1 MCGVWSRCRFDRRCV
16 VVYSMSITQTKGHKM
31 RVKEIQHKI
40 EGKTIVRHY
49 NLVNPPE
56 GPQQETVRSF
66 FQWLVDNKTIAAF
79 EISK

>member
-1 MCGVWSRCRFDRRCV
+1 
-16 VVYSMSITQTKGHKM
+16 M